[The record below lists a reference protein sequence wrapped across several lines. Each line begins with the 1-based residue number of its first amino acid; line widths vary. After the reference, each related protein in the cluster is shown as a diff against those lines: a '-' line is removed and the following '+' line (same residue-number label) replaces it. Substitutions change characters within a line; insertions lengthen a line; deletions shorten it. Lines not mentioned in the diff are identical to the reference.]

1 VDVLRMYS
9 CLFVGIVRR
18 EGRIKVVIDDVNAN
32 LMENGWSEREL
43 I

>member
-1 VDVLRMYS
+1 VDVLRIYS

-18 EGRIKVVIDDVNAN
+18 ERIIEVVIDDVNAN
-32 LMENGWSEREL
+32 VMENGWSEGEL